1 MSEESLKSKK
11 AVVAEI
17 KDKFERAQSAVV
29 IDYMGINVDEA
40 NNLRKQL
47 RDNNVDYI
55 VYKNTLVQKPVEGT
69 EYEEIA
75 KVLSGPSVFAFSYED
90 ATAPARELKKFM
102 KQANKMSFKA
112 GLVEGKYFDADGIE
126 SIASLPSRE
135 ELIAKFMGS
144 ISSPIQK
151 FAFLMKAVAEK
162 MEAEG
167 PAAAAPAEEPAEAP
181 AEPAVEAAPAE

>member
-181 AEPAVEAAPAE
+181 AEPAAEAAPAE